1 MQEDILFKNPIFATL
16 SSRERSILSANC
28 ILLEF
33 DEEELF
39 IKSESMLFSVY
50 FIASGMV
57 KVRDSKKNLFWLS
70 GESDFLGLISLYIK
84 KPVFFSAYA
93 VPQTKIFQIEA
104 NVFRKFMAT
113 NPQFLDKVFQQN
125 GNDIHQF
132 IQSNTVYKKNKIGG
146 AMADFL
152 LQYSEK
158 GFLEHLTR
166 KEIGEILG
174 YSREN
179 ITKVMQTYI
188 KEGYIKEE
196 GKHITIVNKAILE
209 QLRKFG

>member
-1 MQEDILFKNPIFATL
+1 MQYFVIIFLPCHVKYFTPFVMGKFNFRMQEDILFKNPIFATL

-84 KPVFFSAYA
+84 KPVFFWHMLFLK
-93 VPQTKIFQIEA
+93 P
-104 NVFRKFMAT
+104 KFFKLRLM
-113 NPQFLDKVFQQN
+113 F
-125 GNDIHQF
+125 
-132 IQSNTVYKKNKIGG
+132 
-146 AMADFL
+146 
-152 LQYSEK
+152 SENSWQPTPS
-158 GFLEHLTR
+158 F
-166 KEIGEILG
+166 
-174 YSREN
+174 
-179 ITKVMQTYI
+179 
-188 KEGYIKEE
+188 
-196 GKHITIVNKAILE
+196 
-209 QLRKFG
+209 